1 MNNIVKKVVLFCI
14 LIFIVLIT
22 GVSFSGHNYHVEM
35 DGNRAN
41 IFDSTGKFMWYVDM
55 PDKSNVFVSSEGI
68 VLRFYDVYG
77 NICEEIRDPELG
89 YIIKSTTLPFTSNIL
104 KFYKLL
110 SVLPFYIL
118 FLMVYFIV
126 DNVSITKNSII
137 MSLLLFSISLIV
149 RRFTCNVL
157 PIDLTDI
164 LQIVFAGFAPVIIYC
179 FILFVKKVN
188 NFIAYSFASVFS
200 VLMCIFSFI
209 FGFFIV

>member
-1 MNNIVKKVVLFCI
+1 
-14 LIFIVLIT
+14 
-22 GVSFSGHNYHVEM
+22 
-35 DGNRAN
+35 
-41 IFDSTGKFMWYVDM
+41 
-55 PDKSNVFVSSEGI
+55 
-68 VLRFYDVYG
+68 
-77 NICEEIRDPELG
+77 
-89 YIIKSTTLPFTSNIL
+89 
-104 KFYKLL
+104 
-110 SVLPFYIL
+110 
-118 FLMVYFIV
+118 
-126 DNVSITKNSII
+126 

-149 RRFTCNVL
+149 RRFTCNIL